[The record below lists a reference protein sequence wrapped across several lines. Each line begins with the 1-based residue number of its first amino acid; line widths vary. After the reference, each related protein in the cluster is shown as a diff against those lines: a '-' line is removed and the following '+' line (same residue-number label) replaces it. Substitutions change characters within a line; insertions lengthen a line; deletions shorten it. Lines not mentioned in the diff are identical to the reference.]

1 MLCFWSRLSLYGL
14 LHPRADLHNGVDR
27 LILEALHMRGSE
39 LGELQIADGWYQVQ
53 ADGVF
58 VRNECGRRD
67 IGLDSR
73 EPIFEEL
80 ADRQFAGCD
89 IDSALLVPNGLRHLF
104 GDFVPSGLRDY
115 QPLRNLR
122 SEERR
127 VGKECRSR
135 WSPYH

>member
-1 MLCFWSRLSLYGL
+1 MLRLWRRLAFHRLPHS
-14 LHPRADLHNGVDR
+14 RADLHNGVDR
-27 LILEALHMRGSE
+27 FILEALHMRGSE

-53 ADGVF
+53 ADGIF

-89 IDSALLVPNGLRHLF
+89 IRSEEHTSELQSLRHL
-104 GDFVPSGLRDY
+104 
-115 QPLRNLR
+115 
-122 SEERR
+122 
-127 VGKECRSR
+127 
-135 WSPYH
+135 